1 MIDARK
7 RFKEGFI
14 MLNRPFS
21 FAELKTPLQKFTIV
35 WAYSEKPKEHQAI
48 TDLGKEK
55 AEEVEHSTSRIGFFK
70 PADREEWIEKEI
82 EKIYKDPKYNETIY
96 EGEMVQTYIEGRL
109 CRFYPDEYTIV
120 SQEKLTDIMS
130 EEGYHTILDPAINKL
145 SDFRTK
151 KHYLQSRGISE
162 HIANKWAS
170 LSYKELVIYKPY
182 YELLKMFCR
191 SNEVYGDDKFYDE
204 VEGITFE
211 EQKEIIEGL

>member
-14 MLNRPFS
+14 MLKRPFA

-35 WAYSEKPKEHQAI
+35 WAYSEKPKERKVI
-48 TDLGKEK
+48 SDLGKAK
-55 AEEVEHSTSRIGFFK
+55 AEEVENSASPIGFFK
-70 PADREEWIEKEI
+70 PEDREEWIEKQI
-82 EKIYKDPKYNETIY
+82 EKIYKDSKYNETIY
-96 EGEMVQTYIEGRL
+96 EGEIVQTYIEGQL
-109 CRFYPDEYTIV
+109 CRFYPDEYTII

-151 KHYLQSRGISE
+151 KHYLQSRGVSE

-182 YELLKMFCR
+182 YELLTMFCR
-191 SNEVYGDDKFYDE
+191 SNEVYGDDKFYDA

-211 EQKEIIEGL
+211 EQKEIIETL